1 MTTGYSWAAVNPAGV
16 VAVLTMNPGKR
27 PPAGLV
33 TTIHPPLPWRLTNFS
48 FPTIVSED
56 LILTKNL
63 EIPDIN
69 FCCVAVR
76 GVYLDEACC
85 CTCEARTS
93 GGKEMSLYRWLARTD
108 GQVTGE
114 SWPTQADPPIVSGL
128 SPPPPPMDLRPP
140 HPLFREHHLMYG
152 LGEQG

>member
-48 FPTIVSED
+48 FPTIVPDD

-76 GVYLDEACC
+76 EECIWMRRVVVP
-85 CTCEARTS
+85 ARR
-93 GGKEMSLYRWLARTD
+93 GPAEGRR
-108 GQVTGE
+108 
-114 SWPTQADPPIVSGL
+114 
-128 SPPPPPMDLRPP
+128 
-140 HPLFREHHLMYG
+140 
-152 LGEQG
+152 